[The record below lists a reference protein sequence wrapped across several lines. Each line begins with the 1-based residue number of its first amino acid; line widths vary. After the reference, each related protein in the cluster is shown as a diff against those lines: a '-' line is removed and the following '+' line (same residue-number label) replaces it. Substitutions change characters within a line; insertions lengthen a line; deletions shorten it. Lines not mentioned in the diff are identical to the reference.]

1 MGEVGGTQDFNLSQS
16 FVMDDKG
23 AASTAGEPPLQPD
36 SNGIKEI
43 RVCVCG
49 RTGEGKSQLCNSLVG
64 TNECIVSDGLDPET
78 QEVEFHEFEWE
89 HEGSKLKLKVYDT
102 PGFFDGNDA
111 DKYLNNIK
119 QKCPDPHVIL
129 YCISCSSNS
138 VSRDKSTITTLGK
151 VFGPA
156 VLEHIVLISTHA
168 DVLSQGKEGINEA
181 TWREEY
187 SKKTGGRRD
196 SLRRTLKSAL
206 QDKEVPVIFSG
217 LSKTKKIRGDQ
228 HNRPWLAQ
236 VLYEILKQV
245 DELSSFKALIETHPY
260 VEYTD
265 YLEELLTRT
274 SDSKPPRSNNGNQSN
289 KAAVGVAVVVGGGAT
304 AAIGAGIGATIG
316 AFAIGA
322 PTFGVAA
329 GAGLVIGGVIGG
341 GIGAVVGG
349 AGTKLATS
357 SKDKSS

>member
-23 AASTAGEPPLQPD
+23 AASTAGESPLQPD

-64 TNECIVSDGLDPET
+64 SNEFIVSDGLDPET

-89 HEGSKLKLKVYDT
+89 HEGSKLKLEVYDT

-119 QKCPDPHVIL
+119 QKCPYPQVIL

-217 LSKTKKIRGDQ
+217 LSEMKKIRGDQ

-245 DELSSFKALIETHPY
+245 GELSSFKALIVTHPY

-265 YLEELLTRT
+265 YLEEVLKT
-274 SDSKPPRSNNGNQSN
+274 SDSKPPQSNNGNQSN
-289 KAAVGVAVVVGGGAT
+289 KAVVGVSAVGGGAT
-304 AAIGAGIGATIG
+304 AVIGAGVCATIG
-316 AFAIGA
+316 ALAIGA

-341 GIGAVVGG
+341 SIGAVVGG
-349 AGTKLATS
+349 AGAKLATS
-357 SKDKSS
+357 SKDNFS

>member
-1 MGEVGGTQDFNLSQS
+1 MPR
-16 FVMDDKG
+16 
-23 AASTAGEPPLQPD
+23 STR
-36 SNGIKEI
+36 I
-43 RVCVCG
+43 
-49 RTGEGKSQLCNSLVG
+49 
-64 TNECIVSDGLDPET
+64 
-78 QEVEFHEFEWE
+78 
-89 HEGSKLKLKVYDT
+89 
-102 PGFFDGNDA
+102 
-111 DKYLNNIK
+111 
-119 QKCPDPHVIL
+119 IL
-129 YCISCSSNS
+129 YCISCSSDS
-138 VSRDKSTITTLGK
+138 ISRDTSTITTLGE
-151 VFGPA
+151 VFGQA

-217 LSKTKKIRGDQ
+217 LSEMKKIRGDQ

-245 DELSSFKALIETHPY
+245 GELSSFKALIVAHPD

-274 SDSKPPRSNNGNQSN
+274 SDSKPPQSNIGNQSN
-289 KAAVGVAVVVGGGAT
+289 KAAVGVAAAGGGAT
-304 AAIGAGIGATIG
+304 AVIGAGIGATIG
-316 AFAIGA
+316 ALAIGA

-341 GIGAVVGG
+341 SIGAVVGG
-349 AGTKLATS
+349 AGAKLATS
-357 SKDKSS
+357 SKHNSS

>member
-1 MGEVGGTQDFNLSQS
+1 
-16 FVMDDKG
+16 MDDED
-23 AASTAGEPPLQPD
+23 AATAGESSQKRD
-36 SNGIKEI
+36 SDGIKEI
-43 RVCVCG
+43 KVCVCG

-64 TNECIVSDGLDPET
+64 SNKFVVSGGIDPET

-102 PGFFDGNDA
+102 PGLFDGNDA

-129 YCISCSSNS
+129 YCISCSSDS
-138 VSRDKSTITTLGK
+138 ISRDKSTITTLGEI
-151 VFGPA
+151 FGQA

-217 LSKTKKIRGDQ
+217 LSEMKKIRGDQ
-228 HNRPWLAQ
+228 HNRPWLSQ

-245 DELSSFKALIETHPY
+245 GELSSFKALIVAHPY

-274 SDSKPPRSNNGNQSN
+274 SDSKPPQSNNGNQSN
-289 KAAVGVAVVVGGGAT
+289 KAAVGVAAVGGGTT
-304 AAIGAGIGATIG
+304 AVIGAGIGATIG
-316 AFAIGA
+316 ALAIGL

-341 GIGAVVGG
+341 SIGAVSRRCWNK
-349 AGTKLATS
+349 AGYII
-357 SKDKSS
+357 